1 MVTVQGDVDTPHV
14 MHYISTG
21 ARHGMLP
28 QLQSTRSNDAVSAGF
43 CGTEVVDDFSHAL
56 CTVESGCQTLVQ
68 IATALLRTKLSPM
81 SSAAGCV
88 FYLRRAGS
96 SDTEFWNPIDGGSL
110 TTIIPRKPLAFANRF
125 VLCKLDTR
133 RTVLTRRDTIHTHM
147 WIELQR
153 YTYV

>member
-68 IATALLRTKLSPM
+68 IATALLRTKLSP
-81 SSAAGCV
+81 
-88 FYLRRAGS
+88 GS

-133 RTVLTRRDTIHTHM
+133 HTVLTRRDTIHTHM